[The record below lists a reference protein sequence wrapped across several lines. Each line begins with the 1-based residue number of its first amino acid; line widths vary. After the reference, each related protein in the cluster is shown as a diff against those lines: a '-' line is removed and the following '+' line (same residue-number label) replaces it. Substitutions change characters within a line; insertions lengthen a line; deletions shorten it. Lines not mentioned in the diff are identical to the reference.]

1 MSLEAFGDGGD
12 DDGRV
17 TDERCAEIADAAFRR
32 GAQAMREMLAR
43 FVEQGGLRTAAQ
55 SIRANWNPNWGPDP
69 QAIAADEYEQIAAG
83 FDPWA
88 WAP

>member
-1 MSLEAFGDGGD
+1 MSLEAWGDGGD

-17 TDERCAEIADAAFRR
+17 TDERCAEIAEAGFRI

-43 FVEQGGLRTAAQ
+43 FVEQGGDARTAQ
-55 SIRANWNPNWGPDP
+55 SIRANWNPDWGTDP
-69 QAIAADEYEQIAAG
+69 GAISADDYEQVRRG